1 MSSATNPAG
10 SSETEA
16 EQQPL
21 PGQTSIYDFLT
32 IAGELPCGN

>member
-16 EQQPL
+16 DQQPL

-32 IAGELPCGN
+32 IAGASPCSD